1 MIGSVFDRP
10 MFRNPNIRR
19 PGGIMASSPSLIK
32 ASTANAN
39 PLITNVSSAYRPPQV
54 FPQPLGVGS
63 IKNFP
68 SVDTSGTVGFRK
80 PEDQKGPETA
90 SLIKASNMILP
101 PEKTLEQQKKEDLL
115 TKFKREAEKKKSI
128 KAGSTIED
136 DLDPVTG
143 FKSSLEQTEEIDLA
157 DEDFPNTGI
166 SNEGTGKADT
176 VDNKLENT
184 VNMLSGFS
192 SKVDNLTDQVQTALT
207 KVSAGLADA
216 NDIQVGGKT
225 LNQNVDALVAKMKEE
240 GKEPTLADVQDDAI
254 KLLGFDPKELEG
266 EFEEDRKASIFL
278 NMMKA
283 GLAIAAGE
291 SPNAITNIARGFG
304 VGLQGYGEDVKSL
317 TKDLRE
323 DRKEARNTMYNLLKD
338 AKSQALAKRTLELQK
353 MEGIVNINRQ
363 LVGDK
368 KTEATNLFNQKM
380 TEIKWNQSV
389 LSAAADL
396 EFKEKNLAVTKE
408 NIDKTYR
415 LGLAKAEPDVIKMLK
430 FNGEIT
436 LKDPSKPEIPFGEP
450 GYVEQYIKTPQAE
463 KFINQYLTEL
473 VSTAS
478 KGLQSG
484 SEYNQIRKE
493 IQSSGMIP
501 NSFIKAPA
509 GYAELDESI
518 KKSFGVQGQALK
530 ELLEKNSGNPTQQFE
545 DTVTFI
551 RRFKDKIP
559 GLAISLKELPSE
571 VVTFLTK
578 RKEGKAV
585 FNKLQAEGILGL

>member
-1 MIGSVFDRP
+1 M
-10 MFRNPNIRR
+10 
-19 PGGIMASSPSLIK
+19 
-32 ASTANAN
+32 
-39 PLITNVSSAYRPPQV
+39 
-54 FPQPLGVGS
+54 
-63 IKNFP
+63 
-68 SVDTSGTVGFRK
+68 GFRK

-115 TKFKREAEKKKSI
+115 TKFKREAEKKKNI
-128 KAGSTIED
+128 KASSTLQD

-143 FKSSLEQTEEIDLA
+143 YKSSLEQTEEIDLA
-157 DEDFPNTGI
+157 DEDFPI

-176 VDNKLENT
+176 VDNKLENN

-225 LNQNVDALVAKMKEE
+225 LNQNVDALVAKMQEE
-240 GKEPTLADVQDDAI
+240 GEEPTLADIQDDAI

-338 AKSQALAKRTLELQK
+338 EKSQALAKRTLELQK

-380 TEIKWNQSV
+380 TQIKWNQSV

-396 EFKEKNLAVTKE
+396 QFKEKQLAVTKD
-408 NIDKTYR
+408 NVDKTYR

-430 FNGEIT
+430 MTGEIK
-436 LKDPSKPEIPFGEP
+436 LRDPSKPEIPFGEP
-450 GYVEQYIKTPQAE
+450 GHVEQYIRTPKAD
-463 KFINQYLTEL
+463 KFIEQYLTEL